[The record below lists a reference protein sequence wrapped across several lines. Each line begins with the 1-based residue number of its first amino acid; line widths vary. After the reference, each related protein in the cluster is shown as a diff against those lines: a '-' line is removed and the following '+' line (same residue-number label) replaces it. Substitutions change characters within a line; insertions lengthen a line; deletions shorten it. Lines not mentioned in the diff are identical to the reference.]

1 MSFGHVIYVSKAST
15 GLSVK
20 ILTSIVFLL
29 VAMLVLASI
38 HFYFEGRFSSEVLAG
53 ILGIAVCIIVIPY
66 MYAPKMYVLTHRG
79 LVIRRILNDIFIP
92 YSEMKNVDIIS
103 YEKQSTATD
112 IKLWGSSGFYGF
124 FGQFKMIK
132 LGYVNLYLTDIK
144 KCLLIE
150 KVNGEKYIIS
160 PEKPDL
166 FLRIIKGYMKLR
178 RRERTMQTYEP
189 AYSLIKLYME
199 LGWSRVEE
207 KK

>member
-1 MSFGHVIYVSKAST
+1 MSFGHEIYVSKASM

-53 ILGIAVCIIVIPY
+53 ILGIAVCIIVVPY

-103 YEKQSTATD
+103 Y
-112 IKLWGSSGFYGF
+112 
-124 FGQFKMIK
+124 
-132 LGYVNLYLTDIK
+132 VNLYLTDIK

-160 PEKPDL
+160 PEKPDM

-178 RRERTMQTYEP
+178 GRERTMQTYEP

-199 LGWSRVEE
+199 LG
-207 KK
+207 